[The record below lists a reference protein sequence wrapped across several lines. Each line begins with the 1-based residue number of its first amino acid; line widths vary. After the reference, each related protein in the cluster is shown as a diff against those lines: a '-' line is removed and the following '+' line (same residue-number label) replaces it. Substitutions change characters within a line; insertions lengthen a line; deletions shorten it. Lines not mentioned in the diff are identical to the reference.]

1 MISFR
6 NALPDD
12 APSLTI
18 LAREIYKEHYLHLW
32 HPGGA
37 EWYMQE
43 YAYAL
48 EKIQNELLDTHV
60 EYYLA
65 FENDV
70 PAGYMKLVLDA
81 PLPGNETKN
90 GLEVERIYFFKN
102 AMGKGTGRQLMQ
114 LAMEKAKAMNKDFIF
129 LKAMDSSRD
138 AIGFYQKLGYTI
150 CGTLKLPFPAFSL
163 MKEEYRGMLV
173 LKMDLF

>member
-81 PLPGNETKN
+81 PLPGN
-90 GLEVERIYFFKN
+90 
-102 AMGKGTGRQLMQ
+102 
-114 LAMEKAKAMNKDFIF
+114 
-129 LKAMDSSRD
+129 
-138 AIGFYQKLGYTI
+138 
-150 CGTLKLPFPAFSL
+150 
-163 MKEEYRGMLV
+163 
-173 LKMDLF
+173 